1 MNRISPL
8 KTANS
13 SGHILTRLLIAVFIV
28 VNLSAAQAQIITG
41 ASRFEV
47 YLQELKG
54 KKVAIVAN
62 PTSIVNGTH
71 LVDTLLALGVKIE
84 VVFAPEHGFRG
95 EAEAGETVNSGV
107 DVKTGVKVVS
117 LYGSHKKPTNDDLKG
132 VNQLVFDVQD
142 VGVRFYT
149 YISTL
154 QYVMEACAS
163 LEIPV
168 MVLDRPNPN
177 GHFVDGPVLKKQYA
191 SFVGMQPI
199 PVVHGMTMG
208 EYASMLNGEGWL
220 EDSLRCRLK
229 VVQMKNWTHETDY
242 SLPVPPSPNLPN
254 DAAVRLYPSLCFFEG
269 ADVSVG
275 RGTEYPFQCFGFPGN
290 KTGDYKFTPMSIPG
304 KAKNP
309 PYLNQECIGKNLSKN
324 ATIKRYDKL
333 HLEWLIEAYNS
344 FAVKEK
350 FFNAFFLKLAGI
362 PELQQQIEA
371 GLSAD
376 EIREGWK
383 ADLEKFKKIR
393 SRYLL
398 YP

>member
-1 MNRISPL
+1 MNRIRPL

-13 SGHILTRLLIAVFIV
+13 TAGFITRLLLAVFFV
-28 VNLSAAQAQIITG
+28 VNLSVAHAQIVTG
-41 ASRFEV
+41 ASRFDI

-54 KKVAIVAN
+54 KKVGIVAN

-71 LVDTLLALGVKIE
+71 LVDTLLALGVQIE

-107 DVKTGVKVVS
+107 DAKTGVKVVS
-117 LYGSHKKPTNDDLKG
+117 LYGNHKKPTDADLKG
-132 VNQLVFDVQD
+132 VNQLVFDIQD

-154 QYVMEACAS
+154 QYVMEACAA

-177 GHFVDGPVLKKQYA
+177 GHYVDGPVLKKQYA

-229 VVQMKNWTHETDY
+229 VVQMKNWTHATDY

-275 RGTEYPFQCFGFPGN
+275 RGTELPFQCYGFPGN
-290 KTGDYKFTPMSIPG
+290 TKGDFRFTPVSIPG

-324 ATIKRYDKL
+324 ATAKRYDKL
-333 HLEWLIEAYNS
+333 HLEWLIEAYRA
-344 FAVKEK
+344 FPVKEK
-350 FFNAFFLKLAGI
+350 FFNAFFLKLAGT
-362 PELQQQIEA
+362 PELQQQIET
-371 GLSAD
+371 GMSAE
-376 EIREGWK
+376 EIRESWK
-383 ADLEKFKKIR
+383 PDLEKFQKIR